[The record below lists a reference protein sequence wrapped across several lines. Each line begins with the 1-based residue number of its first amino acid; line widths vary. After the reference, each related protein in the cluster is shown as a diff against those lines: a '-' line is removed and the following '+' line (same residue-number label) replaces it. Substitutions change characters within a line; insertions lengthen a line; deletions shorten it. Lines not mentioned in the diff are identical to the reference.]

1 MLSVLALVAP
11 AAGIAYLGAV
21 SYRDEKGA
29 VSAQQERQRQAALA
43 IAGRIDRSIGD
54 ALDAVDRTIDS
65 GGTSV
70 DAPLARFWFWIDAD
84 GQLRRPRIVP
94 PIDPAVS
101 LERGNACAGGL
112 EECVREL
119 TTLHQVVM
127 QQAYMMAT
135 GDMFWMASMTCLVLA
150 AMMWLTRPR
159 RGAAA
164 SFGH

>member
-1 MLSVLALVAP
+1 M
-11 AAGIAYLGAV
+11 
-21 SYRDEKGA
+21 
-29 VSAQQERQRQAALA
+29 
-43 IAGRIDRSIGD
+43 
-54 ALDAVDRTIDS
+54 
-65 GGTSV
+65 
-70 DAPLARFWFWIDAD
+70 
-84 GQLRRPRIVP
+84 
-94 PIDPAVS
+94 
-101 LERGNACAGGL
+101 
-112 EECVREL
+112 REL